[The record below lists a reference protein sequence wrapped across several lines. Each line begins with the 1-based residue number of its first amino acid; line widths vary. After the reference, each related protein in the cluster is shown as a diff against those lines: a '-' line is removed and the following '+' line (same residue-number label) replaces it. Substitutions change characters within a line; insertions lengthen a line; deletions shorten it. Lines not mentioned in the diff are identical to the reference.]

1 MGMPKARGLAM
12 LQCLRSSF
20 NRRSMEGAALPTDDS
35 ERVTAED
42 MLCVDLGDGVLRMH
56 AVATRREEPG
66 GAYLEWIDVWIKLTV
81 RGIQAEGAWSVM
93 PDELRGFVQQIRTMH
108 EQLRPGLRA
117 ELSGV
122 EPGFDLR
129 LEALERGAIVGDWRF
144 QPLPP
149 DGAWVAGHCGL
160 DQSYLPEWIRGIESF
175 LASSASNRS
184 P

>member
-1 MGMPKARGLAM
+1 MPKARGLAM
-12 LQCLRSSF
+12 LQCLRSTF
-20 NRRSMEGAALPTDDS
+20 NRRFMEGAALATDDS

-42 MLCVDLGDGVLRMH
+42 MLCVDLGDGALHMH
-56 AVATRREEPG
+56 AFATRREEPG
-66 GAYLEWIDVWIKLTV
+66 GPYLEWIDLWIKLTV
-81 RGIQAEGAWSVM
+81 PGIQAEGAWSVM
-93 PDELRGFVQQIRTMH
+93 PDELRGFVRQIRTMH

-117 ELSGV
+117 QLAGV